1 MARIAKKKGNFG
13 TSMGVS
19 SVIAILVILVLV
31 VFASLSIT
39 TSKADLTLSQKSAWG
54 IQAYYEADAAAV
66 EMMAEIAVAI
76 AAADNWRAE
85 LTKNGYNVSSAEGG
99 ALISYTVPVDRN
111 RNLNVELRADSGGKL
126 TRELWQVVPANEW
139 VPDTSLNLFKP

>member
-1 MARIAKKKGNFG
+1 MARIAKKKESFG

-31 VFASLSIT
+31 VFAALSIT
-39 TSKADLTLSQKSAWG
+39 TAKADLTLSQKSAWG

-76 AAADNWRAE
+76 AAADDWRAE
-85 LTKNGYNVSSAEGG
+85 LIKNGYNVSSAEGG
-99 ALISYTVPVDRN
+99 ALISYTVTVDRN

-139 VPDTSLNLFKP
+139 VPDTGLNLFKP